1 MLSQV
6 LLGSQSILLPTPCTV
21 SVNCHI
27 GDDGIYTFP
36 SLLLYWTGSRFPM
49 DWTPLSGIGLV
60 RVEHEG
66 THELT
71 SLFILVAASSSSDGA
86 NLWAVLHLYSGVE
99 SK

>member
-1 MLSQV
+1 
-6 LLGSQSILLPTPCTV
+6 
-21 SVNCHI
+21 
-27 GDDGIYTFP
+27 
-36 SLLLYWTGSRFPM
+36 M